1 MGEWGG
7 AVRGGQRMK
16 LEALVRL
23 GTGGM
28 LFVLINIIIK
38 ATWSD
43 SLRAK
48 ILQLIWSNNQMLLK
62 F

>member
-7 AVRGGQRMK
+7 AVRGGT
-16 LEALVRL
+16 EDEVGGL
-23 GTGGM
+23 GAPGHWGGM

-38 ATWSD
+38 A
-43 SLRAK
+43 LGR
-48 ILQLIWSNNQMLLK
+48 I

>member
-1 MGEWGG
+1 MTWVSWVK
-7 AVRGGQRMK
+7 VRGGRERMK
-16 LEALVRL
+16 WEGWVRL

-38 ATWSD
+38 A
-43 SLRAK
+43 LGR
-48 ILQLIWSNNQMLLK
+48 I

>member
-7 AVRGGQRMK
+7 AGRGGQRMK
-16 LEALVRL
+16 WEGWVRL

-28 LFVLINIIIK
+28 LFVLTNIIIK
-38 ATWSD
+38 A
-43 SLRAK
+43 LGR
-48 ILQLIWSNNQMLLK
+48 I